1 MASAAIDRTPDS
13 AGSGE
18 DLVRAASAEGQGGAG
33 LWHLLPLT
41 ILAYSIFLPLEMR
54 IVLNEQIIY
63 PSRAAL
69 FLVMPWI
76 LRELT
81 LGRLRTWWPD
91 FLVYF
96 AALWM
101 IVSFVAVYGPVSG
114 VVRGGALAL
123 DLAGPYMLAR
133 LCIREIDDFRRL
145 LVLLA
150 PGAFLAGASMLVE
163 SISGVPLARPL
174 AASIFGSLPLYEGGA
189 AIGES
194 AYDANFRFGLLRAS
208 GPFAHSIYAGL
219 FLSSLLPLYFMS
231 GLQRWP
237 KKIGLATAVFSLF
250 SISSAA
256 LLGIVMSVGLI
267 AGDWIQ
273 RAVRFISWKLMI
285 GFGLLGL
292 VFVQV
297 ASQNGLIP
305 VLIRMTLNP
314 QTGYY
319 RLIIWRFGVE
329 SVENNPLFG
338 IGFAVYERPDW
349 MNTSIDSHWLML
361 AIRHGLA
368 VPVAM
373 LVACIVALTV
383 LGRSSVKLEET
394 DRRTLVGLAIA
405 LACLVVAGFTV
416 AFLGGILTWFL
427 LILGAA
433 FSLTHPN
440 YR

>member
-1 MASAAIDRTPDS
+1 MASAAIDATPEHDGS
-13 AGSGE
+13 PEGRALRVEAAGKG
-18 DLVRAASAEGQGGAG
+18 LASV
-33 LWHLLPLT
+33 WHLVPLV
-41 ILAYSIFLPLEMR
+41 ILTYSIFLPLEMR
-54 IVLNEQIIY
+54 IVLNDQIIY

-69 FLVMPWI
+69 FAVLPWI
-76 LRELT
+76 LRELS
-81 LGRLRTWWPD
+81 LGRLKTWWPD
-91 FLVYF
+91 FLIYF

-101 IVSFVAVYGPVSG
+101 VVSFVAVYGPANG
-114 VVRGGALAL
+114 AIRGGALAL
-123 DLAGPYMLAR
+123 DVVGPYVLAR

-150 PGAFLAGASMLVE
+150 PGAFVAGSSLLVE
-163 SISGVPLARPL
+163 SVLGVPLARPL
-174 AASIFGSLPLYEGGA
+174 AASIFGSLPLYEGGT

-194 AYDANFRFGLLRAS
+194 AYESNFRFGLLRAS

-219 FLSSLLPLYFMS
+219 FLSSLLPLYFLS
-231 GLQRWP
+231 GLHRWP
-237 KKIGLATAVFSLF
+237 KKIGLATAGFSLF

-256 LLGIVMSVGLI
+256 LLGIVMSIGLI
-267 AGDWIQ
+267 AGDWLQ
-273 RAVRFISWKLMI
+273 RAVRFVSWRLMI

-292 VFVQV
+292 LFIQV

-329 SVENNPLFG
+329 SVERHPLFG

-349 MNTSIDSHWLML
+349 MNTSIDSYWLML

-368 VPVAM
+368 VPVAI
-373 LVACIVALTV
+373 LAASLFALAV
-383 LGRSSVKLEET
+383 VGRTSVTRTEV
-394 DRRTLVGLAIA
+394 DRQTLVGLAIA

-416 AFLGGILTWFL
+416 AFVGGILTWFL

-433 FSLTHPN
+433 YSLAHPV
-440 YR
+440 RR